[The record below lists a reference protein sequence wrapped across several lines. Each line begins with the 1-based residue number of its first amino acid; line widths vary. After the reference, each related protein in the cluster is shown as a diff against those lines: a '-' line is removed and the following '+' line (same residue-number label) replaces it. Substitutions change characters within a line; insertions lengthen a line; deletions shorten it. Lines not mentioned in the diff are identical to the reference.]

1 MVIIKRMGLEMSK
14 FVIRGKSG
22 SAFTSTEQ
30 ETYGQEVEHHTR
42 EEAEHVLV
50 QIEKAIPF
58 EEFEIVDLSL
68 EK

>member
-1 MVIIKRMGLEMSK
+1 MNR

-30 ETYGQEVEHHTR
+30 ETYGQEVEHSTR
-42 EEAEHVLV
+42 EEAEHILI

-58 EEFEIVDLSL
+58 EEFEIKDLSL
-68 EK
+68 EN